1 MAKSTHPLLLR
12 LAPPAAAGRDGH
24 CLAAGLVRRLAVDA
38 GAALAGGGGI
48 ESVLDPLGQR

>member
-1 MAKSTHPLLLR
+1 MAKSTHPCCYASPL
-12 LAPPAAAGRDGH
+12 AAAGRDGH

-38 GAALAGGGGI
+38 GAALAGGGI

>member
-1 MAKSTHPLLLR
+1 MAKSPHPLLLR
-12 LAPPAAAGRDGH
+12 LAPAAAGRDGH

-38 GAALAGGGGI
+38 GAALAGGGI

>member
-12 LAPPAAAGRDGH
+12 LAHWLLPVGTVIV
-24 CLAAGLVRRLAVDA
+24 LAAGLVRRLAVDA
-38 GAALAGGGGI
+38 GAALAGGGI

>member
-1 MAKSTHPLLLR
+1 MAKSTHPLLL
-12 LAPPAAAGRDGH
+12 LAAAGRDGH

-38 GAALAGGGGI
+38 GAALAGGGI